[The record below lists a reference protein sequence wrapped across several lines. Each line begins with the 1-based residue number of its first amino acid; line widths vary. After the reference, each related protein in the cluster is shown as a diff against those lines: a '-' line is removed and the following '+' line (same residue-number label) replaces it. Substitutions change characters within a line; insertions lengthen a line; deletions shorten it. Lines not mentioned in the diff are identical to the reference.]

1 MYKINILYVVY
12 FLSSY
17 HVFHHWPWCFSLGY
31 YTMNLYFYIF
41 QNISPW
47 ILRLS
52 LKHYFLINYYISC
65 NNLSTF
71 DIQWW
76 YSSLNSETKLFFIE
90 YTYWSVKI
98 GLRVGIKCHYIGNDS
113 TKGSLVWPI
122 VFNFIIKL
130 NAAVEKISIFC
141 RRHRLRRPVWH
152 HRK

>member
-1 MYKINILYVVY
+1 MYKINVLYVVY

-17 HVFHHWPWCFSLGY
+17 HVFHHWPWCFSLSY
-31 YTMNLYFYIF
+31 YIMNLNFYIF

-47 ILRLS
+47 ILGLS

-76 YSSLNSETKLFFIE
+76 YSALNSETKLFFIE

-98 GLRVGIKCHYIGNDS
+98 GLRVGIKCQYIGNDS
-113 TKGSLVWPI
+113 TKGSFVWPI
-122 VFNFIIKL
+122 TFNFIIKL
-130 NAAVEKISIFC
+130 NAAADKVSIFC
-141 RRHRLRRPVWH
+141 RRHCLRKPIWH
-152 HRK
+152 HGK